1 MWHLIWKW
9 ERSNLRFKAAWLT
22 PNNNTRQAADLG
34 SLATILIL
42 HGNCLVCQ
50 KKIIM
55 YMKVVR
61 GSRREGL
68 SFPLILQVAL
78 EILFSPYKGLMSTQF
93 RSWTR
98 LREGVILGGGKEIM
112 GSKCSN
118 LKLLLKVGISD
129 TQRQQSRCH
138 QKNYHCVWRF
148 LQQGGSP

>member
-1 MWHLIWKW
+1 M
-9 ERSNLRFKAAWLT
+9 
-22 PNNNTRQAADLG
+22 
-34 SLATILIL
+34 LIL
-42 HGNCLVCQ
+42 HGKETVFSV

-68 SFPLILQVAL
+68 SFPLILQVVL
-78 EILFSPYKGLMSTQF
+78 EIFIFSLQGLTVTLKLTQL

-112 GSKCSN
+112 GFKCSN
-118 LKLLLKVGISD
+118 LKLLLKVGIAD

-138 QKNYHCVWRF
+138 QKNYHRVWRF
-148 LQQGGSP
+148 LQQGGSPLIYSSTFLPDRSIVFGSREITMWSSTQLSRS